1 MLIYHANRFSFWTNL
16 FTVTN
21 TATKLGHVRLNV
33 NEQFLLAIEEVL
45 QSAL

>member
-1 MLIYHANRFSFWTNL
+1 MIIYYVNRFPLWSNL

-21 TATKLGHVRLNV
+21 TATKLGHVKLKG
-33 NEQFLLAIEEVL
+33 NEQLLSAIEEVL